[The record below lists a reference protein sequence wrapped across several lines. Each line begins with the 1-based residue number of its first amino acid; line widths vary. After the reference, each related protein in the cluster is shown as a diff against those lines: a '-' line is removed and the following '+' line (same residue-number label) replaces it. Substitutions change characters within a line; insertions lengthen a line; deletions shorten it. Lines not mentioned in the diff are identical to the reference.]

1 MLLDTPNRVAVKEG
15 DVTPVCPSK
24 YMLYADPFV
33 GFLDSTVKLG
43 EGEKYL
49 EYSKNLKA
57 VAKKTRKF
65 GYIFDT
71 AAKLC
76 DVLADKYEL
85 GVKTRAAY
93 KAGDKAELSRLA
105 KEEYSRIEV
114 SLRAFIKA
122 FEKQWTIE
130 NKPFGFEVQHQ
141 RLGGQLIR
149 IGACK
154 KIVRCGNDGA
164 T

>member
-1 MLLDTPNRVAVKEG
+1 MGDNLD
-15 DVTPVCPSK
+15 
-24 YMLYADPFV
+24 
-33 GFLDSTVKLG
+33 
-43 EGEKYL
+43 
-49 EYSKNLKA
+49 NL
-57 VAKKTRKF
+57 
-65 GYIFDT
+65 I
-71 AAKLC
+71 
-76 DVLADKYEL
+76 
-85 GVKTRAAY
+85 
-93 KAGDKAELSRLA
+93 AELEQYTQQNKSDDNAFFRLGNAYRKVGNNAQGLA

-154 KIVRCGNDGA
+154 KRLTDYASGKIDSIPELEEEILTFRKEGESIYYNDYA
-164 T
+164 RSCTPNPTHPA